1 MTLSKKEI
9 AIQVINEA
17 FQANLTNKEAD
28 FAWEL
33 FWKFGVFSKLS
44 DYNFN
49 LMRTAL
55 AEKRKDFDKIELLDE
70 KDPEI
75 IEAIKERK
83 KALNKQH
90 GIKRIKFSFY
100 REQLVE
106 FFKEKRNIDFNSLDE
121 TAAQKL
127 LQHEDIMSNDSPIY
141 DFLNVTHMQFKYLYQ
156 RGSFYK

>member
-75 IEAIKERK
+75 VEAIKERK
-83 KALNKQH
+83 KALNKHH
-90 GIKRIKFSFY
+90 GIKRIKFAVY
-100 REQLVE
+100 REQVVE

-121 TAAQKL
+121 TAAQKF

-156 RGSFYK
+156 RGSVYK